1 MEVSTCPG
9 SMVGPPWYPGAHQSI
24 PNFPGN
30 DQIHENYISSP
41 FPRNSRARAPP
52 VEIAPF
58 SGTPRSSSVHSSK
71 QSSSLSS
78 RGISSGA
85 VFREASLNEELAEL
99 VEKEKYVDQL
109 CTWAKQNI
117 RYTMQEK
124 DARTLAYVTRDDLL
138 QCFFKHSVLT
148 VKGHDKVER
157 LPVMV
162 DNTIIMGRG
171 LRVSSKGKPMEVLM
185 ATDEGK
191 SLIQTNPSDD
201 WKGDAL
207 ASTGSGAGGGK
218 RKTKLVATRT
228 DVPYVNPMAV
238 PDHFEVDR
246 DTDDKKGVLQRY
258 QEYKKTANMLLNVRS
273 KNPIQDRRLR
283 LRNYYQGRREGFCFS
298 RIQLL

>member
-1 MEVSTCPG
+1 MDLRGTLGFNKVSRMTRKVMKFMKITLVVHFPATRG
-9 SMVGPPWYPGAHQSI
+9 RGRHLLKLRP
-24 PNFPGN
+24 FPGPRVPV
-30 DQIHENYISSP
+30 QCIPLNY
-41 FPRNSRARAPP
+41 PP
-52 VEIAPF
+52 P
-58 SGTPRSSSVHSSK
+58 
-71 QSSSLSS
+71 LSS

-117 RYTMQEK
+117 RYTMLEK

-162 DNTIIMGRG
+162 DNTIMMGRG

-201 WKGDAL
+201 WKGDAM
-207 ASTGSGAGGGK
+207 ASTGSGGGAGGGK

-283 LRNYYQGRREGFCFS
+283 LRNYYQGRRLFF
-298 RIQLL
+298 LN